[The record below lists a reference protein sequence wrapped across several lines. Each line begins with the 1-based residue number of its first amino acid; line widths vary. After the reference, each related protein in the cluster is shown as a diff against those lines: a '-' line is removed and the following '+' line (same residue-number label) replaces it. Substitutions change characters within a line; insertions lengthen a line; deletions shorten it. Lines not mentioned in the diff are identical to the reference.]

1 MLLLTIYEKYTK
13 GHGMTK
19 KTKSVLLLLLCLAL
33 SCNFLLIAGA
43 ENDDK
48 HTKSGLLCISYRG
61 DTAEYESNSKE
72 AVLSAFQKGA
82 DFVSVNI
89 RKSSDSELVLCDE
102 SESEVKGTPL
112 KEILTRLGEN
122 DVLILDFSYELKD
135 EVYALIESENTFSS
149 AILRINDSA
158 KNIINW
164 LSNKHEETQVIGVYD
179 SFVVFTALNH
189 LKTLSGNGVDFV
201 QYQSK
206 NYFNE
211 MFGSLVSKELFSENS
226 TKAVAAAYN
235 PDLCGQRSDSED
247 GWNDLIKRGFS
258 VIETNNISAF
268 KAYTKANEQS
278 RLELSELYAKA
289 ETIDAEQ
296 YNTVSK
302 ENLLSAIKT
311 AEMLSERN
319 FASSD
324 ELQSACSKLILS
336 MENLAFKTGEDTQKG
351 ALNITAGKVI
361 AAVLVGFAIL
371 AAQIYTYKMQKGK
384 KR

>member
-1 MLLLTIYEKYTK
+1 
-13 GHGMTK
+13 MTK
-19 KTKSVLLLLLCLAL
+19 KIKSVLLLLICLAL
-33 SCNFLLIAGA
+33 SCNFLLVAGA

-48 HTKSGLLCISYRG
+48 DISGLLSIAYRG
-61 DTAEYESNSKE
+61 DTAEYESNTGE
-72 AVLSAFQKGA
+72 AVLSAFSKGA

-89 RKSSDSELVLCDE
+89 RKTSDSELVLCDE
-102 SESEVKGTPL
+102 SEIEVKGILL
-112 KEILTRLGEN
+112 KEMLSLLGE
-122 DVLILDFSYELKD
+122 DSVLILDCDAEIKD
-135 EVYALIESENTFSS
+135 EVYALIESENAFSL
-149 AILRINDSA
+149 AIIRINDSA
-158 KNIINW
+158 ENIINW
-164 LSNKHEETQVIGVYD
+164 LSDKSEKLQVIGVYD
-179 SFVVFTALNH
+179 SFVVFTAVSH
-189 LKTLSGNGVDFV
+189 IKRLSDSGMNFV

-211 MFGSLVSKELFSENS
+211 MFGSLVSKELFATDSA
-226 TKAVAAAYN
+226 KAVAAAYN

-268 KAYTKANEQS
+268 AAYTKANEQA
-278 RLELSELYAKA
+278 RLELTELYGKVKR
-289 ETIDAEQ
+289 IDAEQ
-296 YNTVSK
+296 YNTVSR
-302 ENLLSAIKT
+302 ENLLSAVET
-311 AEMLSERN
+311 AEVLMKRD

-361 AAVLVGFAIL
+361 AAVLVGLAIL

>member
-1 MLLLTIYEKYTK
+1 
-13 GHGMTK
+13 MTK
-19 KTKSVLLLLLCLAL
+19 KIKSVLLLLLCLIL
-33 SCNFLLIAGA
+33 SGNLLLSVCA
-43 ENDDK
+43 ENEDEY
-48 HTKSGLLCISYRG
+48 TQRGLLCISYRG

-72 AVLSAFQKGA
+72 AVLSAFSKGA

-89 RKSSDSELVLCDE
+89 RKASDSELVLCDE
-102 SESEVKGTPL
+102 SVSEVKGTPL
-112 KEILTRLGEN
+112 KEMLALLGED
-122 DVLILDFSYELKD
+122 DVLILDFSADLKD
-135 EVYALIESENTFSS
+135 EVYALIESEKAFSS

-164 LSNKHEETQVIGVYD
+164 FSGKNENLQVIGIYD
-179 SFVVFTALNH
+179 SFVVFSAVNH
-189 LKTLSGNGVDFV
+189 VKRLSEKGMDFV

-211 MFGSLVSKELFSENS
+211 MYGSLVSKELFSGG
-226 TKAVAAAYN
+226 TAKAVAPAYN

-258 VIETNNISAF
+258 VIETNNLNAFIS
-268 KAYTKANEQS
+268 YTEANEGA
-278 RLELSELYAKA
+278 RRELSELYNKAKA
-289 ETIDAEQ
+289 IDTDK
-296 YNTVSK
+296 YNTVSR
-302 ENLLSAIKT
+302 ENLMDAIET
-311 AEMLSERN
+311 AEVLSGKD

-324 ELQSACSKLILS
+324 ELQSASSKLILS
-336 MENLAFKTGEDTQKG
+336 MENLAVKTGEDTQKG

-361 AAVLVGFAIL
+361 ATVLVGMVIL

>member
-1 MLLLTIYEKYTK
+1 MLLLTIYENHAK
-13 GHGMTK
+13 GHSMTK
-19 KTKSVLLLLLCLAL
+19 KIKSVLLLLICLAL
-33 SCNFLLIAGA
+33 SCNFLLVAGA

-48 HTKSGLLCISYRG
+48 DISGLLSIAYRG
-61 DTAEYESNSKE
+61 DTAEYESNTGE
-72 AVLSAFQKGA
+72 AVLSAFSKGA

-89 RKSSDSELVLCDE
+89 RKTSDSELVLCDE
-102 SESEVKGTPL
+102 SEIEVKGILL
-112 KEILTRLGEN
+112 KEMLSLLGE
-122 DVLILDFSYELKD
+122 DSVLILDCDAEIKD
-135 EVYALIESENTFSS
+135 EVYALIESENAFSL
-149 AILRINDSA
+149 AIIRINDSA
-158 KNIINW
+158 ENIINW
-164 LSNKHEETQVIGVYD
+164 LSDKSEKLQVIGVYD
-179 SFVVFTALNH
+179 SFVVFTAVSH
-189 LKTLSGNGVDFV
+189 IKRLSDSGMNFV

-211 MFGSLVSKELFSENS
+211 MFGSMVSKELFATDSA
-226 TKAVAAAYN
+226 KAVAAAYN

-268 KAYTKANEQS
+268 AAYTKANEQA
-278 RLELSELYAKA
+278 RLELTELYGKAKR
-289 ETIDAEQ
+289 IDAEQ
-296 YNTVSK
+296 YNTVSR
-302 ENLLSAIKT
+302 ENLLSAVET
-311 AEMLSERN
+311 AEVLMKRD

-361 AAVLVGFAIL
+361 AAVLVGLAIL